1 MGKKQKGK
9 KDSQETQEEPEEF
22 VVEKV
27 LDQRV
32 VNGKVEFY
40 LKWKGFTEWV
50 VRDTRWAGSAA
61 LVWARAISSIVM
73 HSASWLFLFINHM
86 LYAFICGIQCWGMFV
101 VDRSLL
107 LSADNTW
114 EPEENLDCPELISQF
129 LEAQKNIKEKAAPV
143 KRKASSDEPE
153 TEAKK
158 KDVVTFA
165 HLSGLCD
172 LVFQRYQDEKKKNYP
187 SACSSFLHNISCV
200 SHQL

>member
-1 MGKKQKGK
+1 
-9 KDSQETQEEPEEF
+9 
-22 VVEKV
+22 
-27 LDQRV
+27 
-32 VNGKVEFY
+32 
-40 LKWKGFTEWV
+40 
-50 VRDTRWAGSAA
+50 
-61 LVWARAISSIVM
+61 
-73 HSASWLFLFINHM
+73 
-86 LYAFICGIQCWGMFV
+86 MFV

-158 KDVVTFA
+158 KDAVSFA
-165 HLSGLCD
+165 RLSALSD
-172 LVFQRYQDEKKKNYP
+172 LLFQRYQDGKKLNYP
-187 SACSSFLHNISCV
+187 SDRSSFLHNISRV